1 KAGDAATGS
10 FQNQWAILK
19 DNVANAVGDVMLPM
33 IEKITPALAPIG
45 NAIVTGIGKLPDVIA
60 TVVGV
65 LKTLSPYIAAV
76 AAGFVA
82 WNAGLLIHKG
92 IAVATMVIES
102 QWLTLTGIRI
112 AAMNA
117 MTIAQRA
124 LNSAMR
130 ANPIGIILTLIV
142 ALVAGFVLA
151 YNKIDWFRAAVDAT
165 WAAIKTAVKVVVDW
179 FVAVV

>member
-1 KAGDAATGS
+1 
-10 FQNQWAILK
+10 
-19 DNVANAVGDVMLPM
+19 
-33 IEKITPALAPIG
+33 
-45 NAIVTGIGKLPDVIA
+45 
-60 TVVGV
+60 
-65 LKTLSPYIAAV
+65 
-76 AAGFVA
+76 
-82 WNAGLLIHKG
+82 
-92 IAVATMVIES
+92 VIES

-179 FVAVV
+179 FVAVVWSSLQAVWNGMATGVMWLWNNGIKPAWDGIMAAVKAVVGWFQTYVLPVIKGVFDAVGAVFTWLYQNIVKPVFL